1 MANRRAL
8 LRHWIVDVTA
18 CLVFV
23 PLVFSPLAAAAENL
37 ITNGG
42 FEEPAEASFRAK
54 LSELESSF
62 YPGMKDT
69 QAAGWVFGGGWDG
82 GRYTV
87 QLSDQAH
94 SGEHS
99 IEIRCGKKGRGGIA
113 STPFKLMPGTILK
126 VSFWIKAQD
135 AVGGNILLNYEG
147 TPGDGWDR
155 MIVPGGTYDWKKITR
170 RCVVPVRHCRADGQ
184 TLTIFIYSKTTGSIW
199 IDDVS
204 VETVDVN
211 QLAESRSVPA
221 LAPLRPEGIPEP
233 PESI

>member
-8 LRHWIVDVTA
+8 LRPWIVDVTA

-23 PLVFSPLAAAAENL
+23 PLVFSPLAAAGENL

-42 FEEPAEASFRAK
+42 FEKPAEASFRAK

-82 GRYTV
+82 GQYTV
-87 QLSDQAH
+87 HLSDQAH

-113 STPFKLMPGTILK
+113 STPFKLLPGTILK

-135 AVGGNILLNYEG
+135 AGSGNILLLSS
-147 TPGDGWDR
+147 
-155 MIVPGGTYDWKKITR
+155 
-170 RCVVPVRHCRADGQ
+170 HCRSPNRFAQPSPTDHPSSRQACSGDIVTSQTFTGNGVFATDGEVPRACVA
-184 TLTIFIYSKTTGSIW
+184 SNGR
-199 IDDVS
+199 DR
-204 VETVDVN
+204 
-211 QLAESRSVPA
+211 LAFFERESTRY
-221 LAPLRPEGIPEP
+221 
-233 PESI
+233 